1 MEKWADYLISQ
12 VTYNAKHRIESAAR
26 HKDTGADIQEA
37 EIVDRDEIILDLNNG
52 QSYCTIFSGLD
63 TWKLGD
69 RIHLYNVINFRV
81 VRIDDNR
88 VNSDNLGPIP
98 EVERPAEPE
107 LPEEPKPAVTQKE
120 EPKPAVTQKEEPKPA
135 VTQKEE
141 EPKKDVQPQKPS
153 AEEKTESAPAEKPK
167 KRDTKSTKTAT
178 KRRTRAKTAK

>member
-12 VTYNAKHRIESAAR
+12 VTYNAKHRIESVAR

-69 RIHLYNVINFRV
+69 RIRLYNVINFRA

-120 EPKPAVTQKEEPKPA
+120 E
-135 VTQKEE
+135 

-153 AEEKTESAPAEKPK
+153 AEEKTESAPAEKPR

>member
-12 VTYNAKHRIESAAR
+12 VTYNAKHRIESVAR

-69 RIHLYNVINFRV
+69 RIRLYNVINFRA

-120 EPKPAVTQKEEPKPA
+120 EPKPAVTQKEE
-135 VTQKEE
+135 

-153 AEEKTESAPAEKPK
+153 AEEKTESAPAEKPR

>member
-120 EPKPAVTQKEEPKPA
+120 EPKPAVTQKEE
-135 VTQKEE
+135 